1 MDKVLITGA
10 NGFIGHYLVDEFIK
24 DHEVICLLRPNT
36 KNLSR
41 LDPYIDRI
49 KIVYHDIQEPL
60 LGKIKDFSD
69 VKLILHAAGNP
80 GSIESLM
87 NPLSAIKD
95 NVIGTTN
102 LLDLARNLSLKRFFY
117 YSAGEVFGPVDVNT
131 DSLETDHY
139 NSVSPYAASKA
150 SGEEIC
156 IAYSKTFGVP
166 ISITHITNTFGPR
179 SQSNRF
185 PVIAIKR
192 ILEDIELVI
201 HRGPDGSI
209 SGRRWF
215 HAQDVANHTRLILD
229 TQKTI
234 CEKWNSSGLEYYS
247 NLDFAKLIA
256 LSLNKELK
264 YRFEENVRTGN
275 EPRYS
280 PSPLKLVRHGWYEPL
295 NMFQRIQETVQWYQQ
310 NPEWLT
316 C

>member
-1 MDKVLITGA
+1 MEKVLITGA
-10 NGFIGHYLVDEFIK
+10 NGFIGHFLVEEFIK

-41 LDPYIDRI
+41 LEPYLDRI
-49 KIVYHDIQEPL
+49 KIVYHNIQDTL
-60 LGKIKDFSD
+60 VDKISEFKD
-69 VKLILHAAGNP
+69 VTLILHAAGNP
-80 GSIESLM
+80 GSVESFN

-102 LLDLARNLSLKRFFY
+102 LLDLARHLPLKRFFY
-117 YSAGEVFGPVDVNT
+117 YSAGEVFGPVTQDS
-131 DSLETDHY
+131 DSLETDKY

-156 IAYSKTFGVP
+156 IAYSNTFGVP

-185 PVIAIKR
+185 PVITIKK
-192 ILEDIELVI
+192 ILEDNELII
-201 HRGPDGSI
+201 HRGNDGSI

-215 HAQDVANHTRLILD
+215 HAQDVANHTRFILNV
-229 TQKTI
+229 QKNK
-234 CEKWNSSGLEYYS
+234 CEKWNSAGLTYYS

-256 LSLNKELK
+256 NSLQKELK
-264 YRFEENVRTGN
+264 YRFEENIRTGN

-280 PSPLKLVRHGWYEPL
+280 PSPIKLIEHGWREPL
-295 NMFQRIQETVQWYQQ
+295 NIVQRIQQTVDWYQT
-310 NPEWLT
+310 NPQWLT
-316 C
+316 F